1 MVAHL
6 IQHPGTV
13 SARVMARVLGISE
26 ERMKQAARLEWV
38 PCKWTKGR
46 RAKFVPEEVI
56 EDLCRCP
63 WLVKHLRPSVGFTD
77 MADAAT
83 WALDALVVGLRGIAG
98 PPSSVALALYV
109 WVRQSDENRK
119 ALIPFLIRCGCGQL
133 TRISTPSGDRLC
145 WAPVRDSFAYV
156 LTTLERDGLPVPS
169 AVSQ

>member
-1 MVAHL
+1 MVAHV

-13 SARVMARVLGISE
+13 SACVMARVLGISE
-26 ERMKQAARLEWV
+26 ERMKRAARLGWL

-56 EDLCRCP
+56 DDLSRCP
-63 WLVKHLRPSVGFTD
+63 WLVKHLRPSVGFAD

-133 TRISTPSGDRLC
+133 TRISTPSGDRLF
-145 WAPVRDSFAYV
+145 WEPIRNNFSYA
-156 LTTLERDGLPVPS
+156 LETLERDGLAGS
-169 AVSQ
+169 LAVSS